1 MTLLDTNVPIGA
13 FDPDS
18 PHGQWARQ
26 TIADAVAI
34 DGAAIDAVSLADFVE
49 PDLRVPDAP
58 PRCHALRRSLRC
70 AIGLVSRGLRD

>member
-34 DGAAIDAVSLADFVE
+34 DGAAIDAVSLADFIE

-58 PRCHALRRSLRC
+58 PDATPCAGPCDAL
-70 AIGLVSRGLRD
+70 LVWSAGG